1 MRTDV
6 IKVECAGMQFPIKGG
21 NGTFVI
27 LPISLYVED
36 MDTFKSACKSITEQ
50 IQHVMGNNKE
60 IYGVLLLDEY
70 NALLRRTF
78 GKYLNT
84 NVYQYDMDN
93 RIKKRLLEDFTKNLC
108 KECFVV
114 YSADYFI
121 I

>member
-50 IQHVMGNNKE
+50 IQHIMGNNKE

-78 GKYLNT
+78 GKYLNA

-93 RIKKRLLEDFTKNLC
+93 RIKKYCLKTLLRIFVKNVL
-108 KECFVV
+108 
-114 YSADYFI
+114 
-121 I
+121 